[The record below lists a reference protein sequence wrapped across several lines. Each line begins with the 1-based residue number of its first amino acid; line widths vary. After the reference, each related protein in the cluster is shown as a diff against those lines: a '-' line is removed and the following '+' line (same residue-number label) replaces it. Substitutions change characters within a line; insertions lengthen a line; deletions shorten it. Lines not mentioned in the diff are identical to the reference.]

1 MPDGA
6 TVTLLG
12 ETSNG
17 FSKVRFGG
25 VEGWAYNAYLE

>member
-25 VEGWAYNAYLE
+25 VEGWAYSAYLE